1 MSLPLSSKLPSQ
13 SPSRL
18 GSRLSGLSRGQVLAF
33 AALTM
38 ALLEI
43 TRRVLLALAWF
54 LALTPGEFNLGG
66 GIGEGG
72 GGIGGGGV
80 VRVKAQSGGVAGG
93 EYLLGLGIGD
103 VTG

>member
-1 MSLPLSSKLPSQ
+1 MSLPLSSKPLSQ
-13 SPSRL
+13 SPS

-54 LALTPGEFNLGG
+54 LALTPGEFNFGG
-66 GIGEGG
+66 GIGG
-72 GGIGGGGV
+72 GGIGGGGGV